1 MSPESPEPTIKFI
14 INVRTVGLSW
24 KFARVILSYT
34 AIMYKKEKAELWF
47 LTTQIITCSRRMGG
61 TPLFGGSWGPILQ
74 LDLENWMVFLE
85 VVNLTYH
92 ILDFTLGQYSPDDPL
107 NYHTYIANN
116 NICILKINFL
126 KLLFL
131 HIFSFKASLRIFY
144 EYIFFRYLPQLL
156 WFWSFLVK
164 ISIFFQITQ

>member
-14 INVRTVGLSW
+14 INVRTVGLSG
-24 KFARVILSYT
+24 KLARVILSYT

-85 VVNLTYH
+85 VLNFTYH
-92 ILDFTLGQYSPDDPL
+92 ILDFTLGQYFPDDPL
-107 NYHTYIANN
+107 NVQQRMVFKWVLSSNTLVTIITFLIKPVTFIKRQKVIA
-116 NICILKINFL
+116 LG
-126 KLLFL
+126 
-131 HIFSFKASLRIFY
+131 
-144 EYIFFRYLPQLL
+144 
-156 WFWSFLVK
+156 
-164 ISIFFQITQ
+164 